1 MWGWMRFGKIFGS
14 VVGPGESCGAGGGC
28 DFSPH
33 HLSAQTVTGCGFT
46 GVDVLVDV
54 LLLNQKPAGLK
65 TIPQNS
71 HSRRAPCVTGPWC
84 LEVVLG
90 FSLWLKFQPLSPA
103 WPVLLASYRALD
115 GDRGNKRHKANSER
129 AGELWPVLCRMSEME
144 VSPMSQLSPLSLLES
159 RARGDTR

>member
-90 FSLWLKFQPLSPA
+90 FSLWLKFEPLSTA
-103 WPVLLASYRALD
+103 WPVLLASLQ
-115 GDRGNKRHKANSER
+115 GTGWGQ
-129 AGELWPVLCRMSEME
+129 GE
-144 VSPMSQLSPLSLLES
+144 
-159 RARGDTR
+159 